1 MTQPR
6 LLIVEDAIDVAE
18 MLQFYFSSHGYE
30 VLVANDGETAL
41 SLCRSQLPSLVLL
54 DVGLPDI
61 DGFTVCR
68 RLRQT
73 TRFRFLPVIFA
84 TKRDRRADRVEG
96 LSLGADDFIAKPFD
110 LDDLFLRVQNTL
122 SRSAR
127 NNLTD
132 PRTGLPALEVVR
144 QEMAKAAELPD
155 LRVTHF
161 NVRNLEPFRELYSA
175 LTASDVLRA
184 VGLLLHNL
192 LDELGQPEAFLGQAA
207 EESFTVICPNSI
219 ADTFT
224 CEAVRRFA
232 TDAHQHYSF
241 GVAEG
246 TNIRAH
252 DANHEE
258 RIVPILTL
266 EADPPCAGG

>member
-18 MLQFYFSSHGYE
+18 MLQYFFSSHGYD

-41 SLCRSQLPSLVLL
+41 TICRSQLPSLVLL
-54 DVGLPDI
+54 DIGLPDI

-84 TKRDRRADRVEG
+84 SKRDRRADRVEG

-110 LDDLFLRVQNTL
+110 LDDLFLRIQNTL

-144 QEMAKAAELPD
+144 QETSKAAGRND
-155 LRVTHF
+155 QRVVVF
-161 NVRNLEPFRELYSA
+161 NVLNLDAFRGLYSA

-184 VGLLLHNL
+184 VALLLHNL
-192 LDELGQPEAFLGQAA
+192 LDEMGQPEAFLGQSS
-207 EESFTVICPNSI
+207 EEGFTVVCPEAI
-219 ADTFT
+219 ASAFT

-232 TDAHQHYSF
+232 ADAHQHYSF
-241 GVAEG
+241 GVPEG
-246 TNIRAH
+246 ANVRAH
-252 DANHEE
+252 DTNHEE
-258 RIVPILTL
+258 RIVPMLAL
-266 EADPPCAGG
+266 AADPPCPA

>member
-1 MTQPR
+1 MTNPR
-6 LLIVEDAIDVAE
+6 LLIVEDAFDIAE
-18 MLQFYFSSHGYE
+18 MLQFYFSSHGYD
-30 VLVANDGETAL
+30 VLVAHDGETAL
-41 SLCRSQLPSLVLL
+41 KVCRIELPSLVLL

-73 TRFRFLPVIFA
+73 TRFRHLPIIFA

-96 LSLGADDFIAKPFD
+96 LSLGADDFVAKPFD
-110 LDDLFLRVQNTL
+110 LEDLFLRVQNTL

-132 PRTGLPALEVVR
+132 PRTGLPALEVVM
-144 QEMAKAAELPD
+144 QEVARATGQSD
-155 LRVTHF
+155 QRVIKFH
-161 NVRNLEPFRELYSA
+161 VRHLDHFRELYSPLA
-175 LTASDVLRA
+175 ASDVLRA
-184 VGLLLHNL
+184 SALLLHNI
-192 LDELGQPEAFLGQAA
+192 LDELGQPEAFLGQSS
-207 EESFTVICPNSI
+207 EERFIAICPVGV

-241 GVAEG
+241 GVREG
-246 TNIRAH
+246 DLIRAH
-252 DANHEE
+252 DTSHNE
-258 RIVPILTL
+258 RVGPILAL
-266 EADPPCAGG
+266 DADPPCPA

>member
-6 LLIVEDAIDVAE
+6 LLIVEDALDVAE
-18 MLQFYFSSHGYE
+18 MLQFYFSSHGYD
-30 VLVANDGETAL
+30 VLLANDGETAL

-110 LDDLFLRVQNTL
+110 LDDLFLRVQNTI

-144 QEMAKAAELPD
+144 QEVA
-155 LRVTHF
+155 RVADQSDQRITHF
-161 NVRNLEPFRELYSA
+161 YVRNLEPFRELYSA
-175 LTASDVLRA
+175 LTGSDVLRA
-184 VGLLLHNL
+184 VALLLHNL
-192 LDELGQPEAFLGQAA
+192 LDELGQPEAFLGQST
-207 EESFTVICPNSI
+207 EESFTVICPTSM

-232 TDAHQHYSF
+232 ADAYQHYSF
-241 GVAEG
+241 GVPEG
-246 TNIRAH
+246 DNIRAH
-252 DANHEE
+252 DTNHEE
-258 RIVPILTL
+258 RIVPILAL
-266 EADPPCAGG
+266 EADPPCN

>member
-6 LLIVEDAIDVAE
+6 LLIVEDALDVAE
-18 MLQFYFSSHGYE
+18 MLQFYFSSHGYH
-30 VLVANDGETAL
+30 VLIANDGETAL
-41 SLCRSQLPSLVLL
+41 SICRTELPSLVLL

-73 TRFRFLPVIFA
+73 TRFRFLPIIFA

-144 QEMAKAAELPD
+144 QEVA
-155 LRVTHF
+155 RVATQSEQQVIQF
-161 NVRNLEPFRELYSA
+161 NLRNLEPFRELYSA

-184 VGLLLHNL
+184 VALLLHNL
-192 LDELGQPEAFLGQAA
+192 LDEMGLPEAFLGQSA
-207 EESFTVICPNSI
+207 EEVFTVICPSAI
-219 ADTFT
+219 ANTYI
-224 CEAVRRFA
+224 CEALRRFA
-232 TDAHQHYSF
+232 ADAHQHYSF
-241 GVAEG
+241 GVTAGE
-246 TNIRAH
+246 NIRAH
-252 DANHEE
+252 DTNHEE
-258 RIVPILTL
+258 RIVPMLTL
-266 EADPPCAGG
+266 EADPPCAN

>member
-1 MTQPR
+1 
-6 LLIVEDAIDVAE
+6 
-18 MLQFYFSSHGYE
+18 
-30 VLVANDGETAL
+30 
-41 SLCRSQLPSLVLL
+41 LL

-73 TRFRFLPVIFA
+73 TRFRFLPIIFA

-144 QEMAKAAELPD
+144 QEVARASNQSD
-155 LRVTHF
+155 QCVINF
-161 NVRNLEPFRELYSA
+161 NLRNLEPFRELYSA

-184 VGLLLHNL
+184 VALLLHNL
-192 LDELGQPEAFLGQAA
+192 LDELGQPEAFLGQST
-207 EESFTVICPNSI
+207 EEAFTIVCPVTI
-219 ADTFT
+219 ANTLT
-224 CEAVRRFA
+224 CEAIRRFA
-232 TDAHQHYSF
+232 ADAHQHYSF
-241 GVAEG
+241 GVPEG
-246 TNIRAH
+246 DTVRAH
-252 DANHEE
+252 DTNHEE
-258 RIVPILTL
+258 RVVPILSL
-266 EADPPCAGG
+266 EADPPCSD

>member
-18 MLQFYFSSHGYE
+18 MLQFYFSSHGYD
-30 VLVANDGETAL
+30 VLIANDGETAL
-41 SLCRSQLPSLVLL
+41 SICRAQLPSLVLL

-73 TRFRFLPVIFA
+73 TRFRFLPIIFA

-144 QEMAKAAELPD
+144 QEVARVAAQSEQQ
-155 LRVTHF
+155 VIQF
-161 NVRNLEPFRELYSA
+161 NLHNLEPFRELYSA
-175 LTASDVLRA
+175 LTSSDVLRA
-184 VGLLLHNL
+184 VALLLHNL
-192 LDELGQPEAFLGQAA
+192 LDEMGLPEAFLGQSA
-207 EESFTVICPNSI
+207 EEAFTVICPSEVAN
-219 ADTFT
+219 AFT
-224 CEAVRRFA
+224 CEAIRRFTA
-232 TDAHQHYSF
+232 DVHQHYSF
-241 GVAEG
+241 GVPEG
-246 TNIRAH
+246 DNIRAH
-252 DANHEE
+252 DTNHEE
-258 RIVPILTL
+258 RIVPIMTL
-266 EADPPCAGG
+266 EADPPCVN